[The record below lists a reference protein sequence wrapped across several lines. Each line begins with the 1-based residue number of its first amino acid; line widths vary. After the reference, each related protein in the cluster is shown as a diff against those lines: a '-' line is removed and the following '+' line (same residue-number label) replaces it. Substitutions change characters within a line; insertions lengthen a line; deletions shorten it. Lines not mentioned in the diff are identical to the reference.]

1 MIQFRSSSL
10 AVILLWLM
18 RFSSLI
24 SRGKCSFA
32 TTTRAHSSCRNTHGV
47 AFLKGRR
54 QNTRTSRDLGPALV
68 SSFPNYRP
76 QQEAFPPNRS
86 LSQSLSVTSTRLQ
99 STSSQQQHQDPSY
112 DTIFALSSG
121 FTGQQATAVAILRIS
136 GPKAHEILDT
146 LTKTPL
152 PAPRKAA
159 LKKLWY
165 KDKMLDHALVLLFQQ
180 PHSFTGEDL
189 VELHCH
195 GSRAVVQGL
204 LELLPTLGLRMAEPG
219 EFTQR
224 AFGNGKLDLVQVEAL
239 ADILA
244 ADTQSQLQQALSQ
257 LDGKLSQVYEE
268 WRTQLI
274 SGLAHAEAVID
285 FGDDERLGEDD
296 ILDDDSAQWDVWGS
310 VGERMLSLQGSMKLH
325 LQDER
330 KGELVREGVRIAI
343 VGPPN
348 AGKSSLFNL
357 LARKDAAIVSPIA
370 GTTRDVL
377 QVSLDLGGVKC
388 TLQDTAGVRRE
399 TSDSLEMEGMK
410 RANSVA
416 KQADLIVAMVD
427 GTEASKGMDIVNSV
441 LDANG
446 LKAEHV
452 MLVLNKLDL
461 LLMLNDD
468 DSTTATAAAGALPK
482 ESQSFG
488 GTFQVSCETQAGI
501 DSLLTA
507 LTKTVVERTQSDG
520 QDQGQEGALI
530 TRARH
535 RQHVEAAAEA
545 LGRFCI
551 LSQQGTM
558 AVDMA
563 AEELRLAAS
572 ELGRITGA
580 VDVEDVLD
588 VLFTD
593 FCIGK

>member
-1 MIQFRSSSL
+1 MVQFRSSSL

-18 RFSSLI
+18 RFSILI

-32 TTTRAHSSCRNTHGV
+32 TTRAHSSLRNNNGL
-47 AFLKGRR
+47 AFLKGH
-54 QNTRTSRDLGPALV
+54 QKTRTSRNLGPALI
-68 SSFPNYRP
+68 SSFSNHRA
-76 QQEAFPPNRS
+76 QEAFPPNTS
-86 LSQSLSVTSTRLQ
+86 SLSVSTRLQ
-99 STSSQQQHQDPSY
+99 STFTSSEVSSSSDPSS

-159 LKKLWY
+159 LKKLY
-165 KDKMLDHALVLLFQQ
+165 YNGKMLDHALVLLFQK
-180 PHSFTGEDL
+180 PHSFSGEDL

-204 LELLPTLGLRMAEPG
+204 LDLLPTLGLRMAEPG

-310 VGERMLSLQGSMKLH
+310 VGERMLSLQGSMKMH

-416 KQADLIVAMVD
+416 KQADLVVAMVD
-427 GTEASKGMDIVNSV
+427 ATEASKGMDIVNAV
-441 LDANG
+441 LNENDLN
-446 LKAEHV
+446 AEHV

-461 LLMLNDD
+461 LNN
-468 DSTTATAAAGALPK
+468 TELPK
-482 ESQSFG
+482 ESQPFG

-501 DSLLTA
+501 DSFLMA

-520 QDQGQEGALI
+520 QEEGQEGALI